1 MTNIT
6 PRYEFRAFAH
16 SFDAISA
23 KMKELA
29 KEELSREISE
39 IYLMTAANSEN
50 NIKIR
55 NKKMDIKV
63 LVQTK
68 NDLEQWLPELIG
80 EFPMK
85 SEILEN
91 EVFPALGVPAP
102 VFEKKDYTLKEFI
115 TCIVKDDPDVVA
127 AHTRKIRHA
136 FTINNCICEIA
147 DVFVN
152 GAFIQTIAIESEK
165 PELVSETKE
174 LLGFTDEE
182 NVNYPQAIKRII
194 GLEDWPNEYDWK
206 KNK

>member
-1 MTNIT
+1 MTTII
-6 PRYEFRAFAH
+6 PRFEFRAFAYQ
-16 SFDAISA
+16 FGAIEQ

-29 KEELSREISE
+29 EEELTREISE
-39 IYLMTAANSEN
+39 IYLITAANSEN

-68 NDLEQWLPELIG
+68 NDLEQWLPQLIG

-85 SEILEN
+85 TAILET
-91 EVFPALGVPAP
+91 EVFPALAIPAP
-102 VFEKKDYTLKEFI
+102 VFEKEEYTLKEFI

-127 AHTRKIRHA
+127 AHTRKIRHSY
-136 FTINNCICEIA
+136 TINNCICEIA

-165 PELVSETKE
+165 AELVSQTKK
-174 LLGFTDEE
+174 LLGFNDDYE
-182 NVNYPQAIKRII
+182 NVNYPKAIKRII
-194 GLEDWPNEYDWK
+194 GLEDWPNQYNW
-206 KNK
+206 

>member
-16 SFDAISA
+16 SFDTISA

-39 IYLMTAANSEN
+39 IYLITAATSDN

-63 LVQTK
+63 LVDTK
-68 NDLEQWLPELIG
+68 NELEQWLPKLIG

-85 SEILEN
+85 AKTLEN
-91 EVFPALGVPAP
+91 DVFPALGISAP
-102 VFEKKDYTLKEFI
+102 VFEKEEYTLKEFI
-115 TCIVKDDPDVVA
+115 TKIIRDDPDVVA
-127 AHTRKIRHA
+127 AYTRKVRHA
-136 FTINNCICEIA
+136 YTINNCICEIA
-147 DVFVN
+147 DVFIN

-165 PELVSETKE
+165 PELVSETKK
-174 LLGFTDEE
+174 LLGFSPKEE
-182 NVNYPQAIKRII
+182 NINYPKAIKRVI
-194 GLEDWPNEYDWK
+194 GLEECAHPFDW
-206 KNK
+206 

>member
-16 SFDAISA
+16 SFDAISL

-39 IYLMTAANSEN
+39 IYLITAATSEN

-63 LVQTK
+63 LVETK
-68 NDLEQWLPELIG
+68 NELEQWLPNLIG

-85 SEILEN
+85 TKILEN
-91 EVFPALGVPAP
+91 EVFPALGISAP
-102 VFEKKDYTLKEFI
+102 VFEKDEYTLKEFI
-115 TCIVKDDPDVVA
+115 TKIIHDDPDVVSA
-127 AHTRKIRHA
+127 YTRKVRHA
-136 FTINNCICEIA
+136 YTINNCICEIA
-147 DVFVN
+147 DVFIN

-165 PELVSETKE
+165 PELVSETKK
-174 LLGFTDEE
+174 LLGFSPDEE
-182 NVNYPQAIKRII
+182 NINYPKAIKRVI
-194 GLEDWPNEYDWK
+194 GLEECSHSFDW
-206 KNK
+206 